1 MSVPVAS
8 ISICVGRSRH
18 LPVLCRCEPSG
29 LETVPKTGPLCVPLF
44 GDTVRSRIVCGDS
57 LPFAY
62 YICPC
67 IAAPVSESYSTLPA
81 SSSELPRGCN
91 GYRFGAERAGRGAG
105 CCRINRRSGPNSGG
119 ASGERNLKPWGH
131 KSRRGGPGRSNHE
144 PGPIQTRGD
153 EKRAQNEHAYR
164 AHFEPALALTLKKY
178 WKGT

>member
-1 MSVPVAS
+1 MIFFITRSRFYFSPLTCFVFSSLTTLIPCPCIFVMSVPVAS

-119 ASGERNLKPWGH
+119 ASGE
-131 KSRRGGPGRSNHE
+131 
-144 PGPIQTRGD
+144 I
-153 EKRAQNEHAYR
+153 
-164 AHFEPALALTLKKY
+164 
-178 WKGT
+178 